1 MAKYEL
7 VVIYDPYLPDTDY
20 DQQIEKVKEQI
31 VRRGG
36 TVTNVDVWG
45 KRQMAYEI
53 RKKPEGYYVIFT
65 FEGTM
70 TSGNLRELE
79 RSLRL
84 NEAVLREMCVAI
96 PAPKPPKPEKKK
108 KARPATAEAA
118 PAVERRVFT
127 ETRSAGDAGAALTT
141 DADR

>member
-20 DQQIEKVKEQI
+20 EQQIEKAKEQI

-45 KRQMAYEI
+45 KRQMAYQI
-53 RKKPEGYYVIFT
+53 KKKPEGYYVIFS
-65 FEGTM
+65 FEGAM
-70 TSGNLRELE
+70 TSANLSELE

-84 NEAVLREMCVAI
+84 NEAVLREMCVSI
-96 PAPKPPKPEKKK
+96 PAPKPVKPEKKK
-108 KARPATAEAA
+108 KPRPAATEAA
-118 PAVERRVFT
+118 PAMERRVFA
-127 ETRSAGDAGAALTT
+127 ETRSAGDAGAAISS
-141 DADR
+141 DAER